1 MMKKNIDIV
10 DKAKKYAYKVHDG
23 QFRKDGKTPYIFH
36 PAEVV
41 NKLKKDFGIDDP
53 NMLATAWLHD
63 VVEEGG
69 DLDDIVA
76 IFGAKI
82 GDMVNMLTKW
92 KHYGK
97 EVDYA
102 LYLLKIKTIAND
114 KVKLI
119 KYCDC
124 IVNLDDLKNIP
135 NMTKDDID
143 KYKKRKELMLE
154 KIVPDIFKYLDKV
167 EN

>member
-1 MMKKNIDIV
+1 MKKKIDIV
-10 DKAKKYAYKVHDG
+10 NLAKKYAYKMHDG
-23 QFRKDGKTPYIFH
+23 QFRKDGKTPYILH

-41 NKLKKDFGIDDP
+41 NKLKKDFEINDP
-53 NMLATAWLHD
+53 DILATAWLHD

-102 LYLLKIKTIAND
+102 LYLWKMKSIAND
-114 KVKLI
+114 QVKLI

-124 IVNLDDLKNIP
+124 IVNLDDLKNVP